1 MKSTT
6 NVFSKGLTTDL
17 HPMSVG
23 RDQLTDALN
32 ATFVTYNG
40 NELMLQNDMGNSR
53 IQDRITGSIMGLKE
67 GFIPLAM
74 KEHGGVLYIASY
86 NPQTKTSELG
96 SIPSPLFDYT
106 SYIPSDDTDCG
117 VALLDN
123 YTTPESPIILN
134 LDNDTLFYPGDA
146 IKCGLL
152 FDGEM
157 PNLKRS
163 AYIKST
169 PSGEFKMSEVVYPYI
184 STREKPGLLTL
195 HALAIPSNSSEIIDL
210 DLHKLEGLNKVSK
223 QWFFDSSNQSSSQ
236 DVDLI
241 IYPNIQSGQ
250 LAVMPVL
257 QTISEVRVLT
267 NTSTGKFEPYYIYQD
282 AVIITVYFSKI
293 KKVQSAANPTRKVVD
308 ECEIKINEE
317 TYQVSTLDK
326 LQLSYITDQPIIIQI
341 DNIDPGINTKD
352 PDKRTVIIN
361 GVDTS
366 LPENANSWAVTT
378 TRSINIEI
386 NDKGW
391 FKNQNLPLINN
402 AL

>member
-1 MKSTT
+1 
-6 NVFSKGLTTDL
+6 
-17 HPMSVG
+17 
-23 RDQLTDALN
+23 
-32 ATFVTYNG
+32 
-40 NELMLQNDMGNSR
+40 MLQNDMGNSR

-86 NPQTKTSELG
+86 NPQTRTSELG

-117 VALLDN
+117 VALLDDN

-146 IKCGLL
+146 IKCGLT

-163 AYIKST
+163 AYIKSD
-169 PSGEFKMSEVVYPYI
+169 PSGKFEISEVVYPYI

-210 DLHKLEGLNKVSK
+210 DLHKFDENKVSK

-236 DVDLI
+236 DVDLV

-257 QTISEVRVLT
+257 QTISEIQVLT
-267 NTSTGKFEPYYIYQD
+267 NASTGKFEPYYIYQD
-282 AVIITVYFSKI
+282 SIIITVYFSKI
-293 KKVQSAANPTRKVVD
+293 KKVQRTQGNNRFPVIDK
-308 ECEIKINEE
+308 CKIKINEE
-317 TYQVSTLDK
+317 THQVSTLDE
-326 LQLSYITDQPIIIQI
+326 LQLSYITDDKINITI
-341 DNIDPGINTKD
+341 DNIDKGSSGE
-352 PDKRTVIIN
+352 PDTRTVIIN
-361 GVDTS
+361 GVKTPFPEGEKS
-366 LPENANSWAVTT
+366 LTVTT
-378 TRSINIEI
+378 IKSINIEI
-386 NDKGW
+386 NDEGW
-391 FKNQNLPLINN
+391 FKNQSLPFVKD